1 MGLDL
6 DAIRKKLNK
15 MSGNRVNKIKFVDG
29 KQRKLRIIAF
39 PDNDG
44 QPFKERLAYDIG
56 KNWGLLA
63 LSQYGE
69 NDPIKE
75 LTDSLRDRTGKDE
88 AQAKEDWKL
97 AKKLFAKIKH
107 HAIVIDRDDEA
118 AGPQIWQF
126 TQSVAKRLYQIFLD
140 EDYGDISDIHE
151 GFDLKVTR
159 TKEDNGFRSY
169 TIDPRPRPAPLHKDA
184 DTIEKWTEA
193 TGTIDID
200 RLFKK
205 KTYEELDQMLQA
217 FLNGDDEQEAGST
230 GTERGGKSES
240 SGSTDAEAASG
251 DVGADESA
259 RYEDLDK
266 AFEALEQ
273 ED

>member
-15 MSGNRVNKIKFVDG
+15 MSGNRINKIKFVDG

-44 QPFKERLAYDIG
+44 QPFKERMAYDIG
-56 KNWGLLA
+56 KNWGILA

-69 NDPIKE
+69 PDPIKE
-75 LTDSLRDRTGKDE
+75 LTDSLRDRTDKPE
-88 AQAKEDWKL
+88 AQAKEDWNL
-97 AKKLFAKIKH
+97 AKKLFGKIKH
-107 HAIVIDRDDEA
+107 HAIVIDREDEA

-126 TQSVAKRLYQIFLD
+126 TQSVAKRLYQILLD
-140 EDYGDISDIHE
+140 EDYGDITDISE

-159 TKEDNGFRSY
+159 TKEDNGFRKY
-169 TIDPRPRPAPLHKDA
+169 TIDPRPKVSVLHKDA
-184 DTIEKWTEA
+184 DTVEKWMEA
-193 TGTIDID
+193 IGTIDID
-200 RLFKK
+200 SLFKK
-205 KTYEELDQMLQA
+205 KTYAELDQMLQA
-217 FLNGDDEQEAGST
+217 YLNGDDEQEAGGT

-240 SGSTDAEAASG
+240 ASEDTETESSDVDVNEGKTFENLDDAFA
-251 DVGADESA
+251 
-259 RYEDLDK
+259 
-266 AFEALEQ
+266 ALEE